1 MPTIWNLQIRAF
13 FDKRPYA
20 RVIEFDPN
28 TGHDVHKVRL
38 TAQVPGRLS
47 RILKDCT
54 SNLRDA
60 LDHAVYAAAISLGA
74 INPEKTGFPF
84 ANDATHLEDE
94 LTSWKFEEVPPEIHP
109 CLRGFKPYPG
119 ENDIL
124 VALNRIRNPNTHR
137 VIVPVGTASLGNS
150 MSMFGANVGNMQL
163 GYSRWDA
170 AKNEV
175 KYLRVDRGSKFQ
187 YEVRMAFDVTFG
199 DVEIVGGQPIVGVL
213 RKMAAEVDRVVLGIE
228 AETARLKTAKG
239 GP

>member
-1 MPTIWNLQIRAF
+1 MTSADDPFESPKGLVAHAREHADNLESQIRAF

-175 KYLRVDRGSKFQ
+175 KYLQSIEDRSFNTKC
-187 YEVRMAFDVTFG
+187 VWPSM
-199 DVEIVGGQPIVGVL
+199 
-213 RKMAAEVDRVVLGIE
+213 
-228 AETARLKTAKG
+228 
-239 GP
+239 